1 MIGSEARV
9 YYVHRA
15 KEASGG
21 RETARHEK
29 QRERTACSGEG
40 PRGVGRGGGG
50 GRRAAGRA
58 AGQRRTIAA
67 YAVDDRGRREFVGNS
82 NERTRGRGREKDARE
97 KRAGMRETRQPRRG
111 GGRVGCASRI
121 DRGTSAGEKRERPIH
136 APS

>member
-29 QRERTACSGEG
+29 QRERTACSVEG
-40 PRGVGRGGGG
+40 PRGEGRG
-50 GRRAAGRA
+50 AGRA

-82 NERTRGRGREKDARE
+82 NERTERTGAREGRRE
-97 KRAGMRETRQPRRG
+97 KRAGMRETRQAG
-111 GGRVGCASRI
+111 DGEGDGVGCASRI
-121 DRGTSAGEKRERPIH
+121 DRGTSVGEKRERPIH